1 MPQHE
6 MESGRVEYGPRA
18 FHQDASSAMHGDI
31 IRGLIELIT
40 NSDDAYAAAGGCTT
54 RNPGRITIE
63 VEHRRGQPW
72 RVVVRDRA
80 TGMRR
85 ETMIRRLT
93 FLGGRTSGFET
104 GQDRRGNLGRGAK
117 DLAYFGDT
125 TFTSICDGHLSTLV
139 LHSDGTYLV
148 SKRESKPTEEERTE
162 LGIRHNGTVVLV
174 EVRAG
179 ITCPQHVNLKR
190 KLSTH
195 YQLRDILSD
204 PTRRVELVNLNQLG
218 KGDPLN
224 YTYPDLDV
232 VFEGELVI
240 PGYDEVPA
248 HLIIWRHP
256 ARFEEGLDDPGRPN
270 GILIKGGRAIYENTL
285 FAFEGNIN
293 ASWFS
298 GKLDCPYIDVLARAF
313 DDRDEQH
320 LTPDATN
327 PMPIISRQRD
337 GLEKDHPFVRALREA
352 AEKPLGRL
360 AKEEADRV
368 RQKSDQSENA
378 ETRKAL
384 DKLGR
389 EFGRLLDEEMK
400 EIEAEEP
407 TGGGVGE
414 PPLLD
419 IVPKQAYAYMGEDR
433 TLTIHARAEG
443 LAAGDKV
450 IINVEPRG
458 VVEVLTPEVELRVH
472 PRRDDVLSGQLRLRP
487 LLEGEA
493 VLITGDIGSRSDSAY
508 VEVRQARDVE
518 PVEVE
523 IPDTLEFEKTNYRIG
538 WQRHKRIG
546 IQAPAEV
553 VAEYGQT
560 VRVVSSDPEDVVVRG
575 GKTRLEFD
583 EDLDYY
589 TGTIEV
595 EARTLHT
602 KAHLSARLGDLKA
615 TTQVTV
621 TRKEGGPSYIIKLVP
636 TSWGIFR
643 AIVESETTD
652 AGHEVQVIKIAA
664 HHPAIKPYIGENYEG
679 QNSYVCRTIIAEVV
693 ADIAARMVVTEL
705 FNKRKSSEEFDALI
719 LYREHYK
726 RMQRIL
732 PRFYRV
738 LVGDPR
744 QAQAAAL
751 ADPSPIV
758 ERAASWTSESV
769 DARTKPEATFGETA
783 QLPLG

>member
-1 MPQHE
+1 
-6 MESGRVEYGPRA
+6 
-18 FHQDASSAMHGDI
+18 MHGDI
-31 IRGLIELIT
+31 VRGLIELIT
-40 NSDDAYAAAGGCTT
+40 NADDAYAALGSCTP
-54 RNPGRITIE
+54 RSPGRISIE
-63 VEHRRGQPW
+63 VEHRRNQPW

-85 ETMIRRLT
+85 ETMKKRLAI
-93 FLGGRTSGFET
+93 LGGRTSGFEA

-125 TFTSICDGHLSTLV
+125 TFTSICDRRLSTLV
-139 LHSDGTYLV
+139 LHSDGTYDV
-148 SKRESKPTEEERTE
+148 SKRESTPTDEERAE
-162 LGIRHNGTVVLV
+162 LGIRHNGTVVEVL
-174 EVRAG
+174 VRAG
-179 ITCPQHVNLKR
+179 VKCPQHDNLKR

-204 PTRRVELVNLNQLG
+204 PARRVELVNLNSLDG
-218 KGDPLN
+218 GDPLT

-232 VFEGELVI
+232 AYEGDVAVA
-240 PGYDEVPA
+240 GYDDVSS
-248 HLIIWRHP
+248 HLVIWRHP
-256 ARFEEGLDDPGRPN
+256 ARFEEGPDDPGRPN
-270 GILIKGGRAIYENTL
+270 GILVKGGRAIYENTL
-285 FAFEGNIN
+285 FAFEGNVN

-313 DDRDEQH
+313 DDREEQR
-320 LTPDATN
+320 LPPDPSN

-337 GLEKDHPFVRALREA
+337 GLEKDHPFARALREA
-352 AEKPLGRL
+352 AEKALGRL
-360 AKEEADRV
+360 VKEEADKV
-368 RQKSDQSENA
+368 REKSDQSENA

-384 DKLGR
+384 DRLGR
-389 EFGRLLDEEMK
+389 EFGRLLDEELK

-407 TGGGVGE
+407 SGTEDGI

-443 LAAGDKV
+443 LEAGERVV
-450 IINVEPRG
+450 ISVEPRG
-458 VVEVLTPEVELRVH
+458 VVEVLTPEVELRPH
-472 PRRDDVLSGQLRLRP
+472 PRRDDVFSGQLRLRP
-487 LLEGEA
+487 LLAGEA
-493 VLITGDIGSRSDSAY
+493 VLISGDIGSRSDSAY
-508 VEVRQARDVE
+508 VEVREERDVE
-518 PVEVE
+518 PIEVE
-523 IPDTLEFEKTNYRIG
+523 PPDTLEFEKTSYRIG
-538 WQRHKRIG
+538 WQRRKRLTT
-546 IQAPAEV
+546 QAPADV
-553 VAEYGQT
+553 IAEHGQT
-560 VRVVSSDPEDVVVRG
+560 VRVVSSDPADVVVKG
-575 GKTRLEFD
+575 GKTELEYD

-589 TGTIEV
+589 TGTIDV

-602 KAHLSARLGDLKA
+602 KAKLSALLGDLKA

-621 TRKEGGPSYIIKLVP
+621 TRREGGPSYVIKLVP

-643 AIVESETTD
+643 AIIEPETNE

-664 HHPAIKPYIGENYEG
+664 HHPAIKPFIGENYEG

-732 PRFYRV
+732 PKFYRV

-744 QAQAAAL
+744 KAQAAVL
-751 ADPSPIV
+751 ADVSPIL
-758 ERAASWTSESV
+758 EEASTTDTSDGHPPL
-769 DARTKPEATFGETA
+769 DASGPA